1 MNSSITGTADT
12 LSMATVVGGYF
23 GISSGTILVLFVLY
37 RGLSGLSGKRLVTD
51 CSTRK
56 GEVGFSIRVV
66 PSTPAI
72 ETKSIQ
78 SESVPASVPVE
89 TPVVASVSLEVQA
102 VPKTS

>member
-1 MNSSITGTADT
+1 
-12 LSMATVVGGYF
+12 
-23 GISSGTILVLFVLY
+23 
-37 RGLSGLSGKRLVTD
+37 
-51 CSTRK
+51 
-56 GEVGFSIRVV
+56 V

-78 SESVPASVPVE
+78 SESVPVPASVPVE